1 MRIALLL
8 LWCAF
13 LCGCDDS
20 KKNRTPVVNPP
31 DISNI
36 PEVDNDPS
44 NNKSADPALPLIA
57 PKRAA
62 LQFGNGSSSTKRNI
76 YIVFDGSGSMN
87 NRLQQGA
94 NQQFK
99 NKIDG
104 AKWAVNEFMQTIPDD
119 INLGLFVFDAQGV
132 REVVPLAALDRAAF
146 LSAIRDVRAAGG
158 TPLGESIKAGVDAL
172 MKKYQEQLG
181 YGEYRLIVVTDG
193 EASGSSI
200 AEAVDYAQDF
210 GVPIYTIGLDVNE
223 QHSLRANS
231 RQFFSAKSFEEL
243 KKGLIDSAAES
254 ETFDANEF
262 SKQP

>member
-1 MRIALLL
+1 MRAILLTL
-8 LWCAF
+8 FCAI
-13 LCGCDDS
+13 LSGCGQGS
-20 KKNRTPVVNPP
+20 KNQPVPNLSTPA
-31 DISNI
+31 
-36 PEVDNDPS
+36 VDNGPAVL
-44 NNKSADPALPLIA
+44 NNVANNNLPEPVIPTVA

-62 LQFGNGSSSTKRNI
+62 LQFGEGSSSTKRNI
-76 YIVFDGSGSMN
+76 YVVFDGSGSMN
-87 NRLQQGA
+87 SKLQQGG

-104 AKWAVNEFMQTIPDD
+104 AKWAVDEFMKTIPDD

-132 REVVPLAALDRAAF
+132 REVVPLAAMDRAAF
-146 LSAIRDVRAAGG
+146 LTAIHDVRASGG

-172 MKKYQEQLG
+172 MHKYKQQLG

-200 AEAVDYAQDF
+200 AEAVEYAQDF
-210 GVPIYTIGLDVNE
+210 GVPIYTIGLDVSE
-223 QHSLRANS
+223 QHSLRAKS

-254 ETFDANEF
+254 ETFDAQDF
-262 SKQP
+262 SK

>member
-1 MRIALLL
+1 MKTAILVLC
-8 LWCAF
+8 CAI
-13 LCGCDDS
+13 LCGCEKS
-20 KKNRTPVVNPP
+20 QNNQ
-31 DISNI
+31 NI
-36 PEVDNDPS
+36 NVKTRLGNDGTVVDNDPA
-44 NNKSADPALPLIA
+44 NINDGEPAVPLIA

-62 LQFGNGSSSTKRNI
+62 LQFGEGSSSTKRNI
-76 YIVFDGSGSMN
+76 YMVFDGSGSMN
-87 NRLQQGA
+87 NKLQQGS
-94 NQQFK
+94 NLQFK
-99 NKIDG
+99 NKIAG
-104 AKWAVNEFMQTIPDD
+104 AKWAVDEFMKTIPDD

-146 LSAIRDVRAAGG
+146 LAAIHDVRAAGG

-172 MKKYQEQLG
+172 MKKYQQQLG

-193 EASGSSI
+193 EASGESI
-200 AEAVDYAQDF
+200 GAAIQYAQDF

-254 ETFDANEF
+254 ESFDANEF
-262 SKQP
+262 SR